1 MNILKTN
8 RGDFIKILVE
18 KRWIWHAI
26 LWSTYLILESPTYFF
41 RQHQPIDVWKLSLI
55 QDVSFIIMTYL
66 IIFVCFPLFYNNKKY
81 LLFIFSLIINA
92 SIINL
97 IFNYLIN
104 KKVNEFLAQVSNLPE
119 VTLLESFVQGISITI
134 LFSIFIVMAKLGRQT
149 FVKQYYDNQRV
160 KLQMKSE
167 LENLK
172 AQLSP
177 HFLFNTM
184 NNFYGLAVEKSN
196 KLPDLMLRLSDL
208 MRYSLYETK
217 KATVLLD
224 KEIEYL
230 KNYIEL
236 EKIRLEDSL
245 QLQFNYDDKTSH
257 ELEITPL
264 ILIVFVENAFKHS
277 RNSIGKIIKIDIDL
291 KIMPNDWMLFTIQ
304 NNFDKNKANETKLVG
319 GIGIENVKKRLEV
332 IYPNLEHSLNF
343 NNDSNEI
350 FTVELKL
357 KLNRKINSDAA

>member
-1 MNILKTN
+1 MNILKIN
-8 RGDFIKILVE
+8 REDFIKILVE
-18 KRWIWHAI
+18 KRWIWHAT

-41 RQHQPIDVWKLSLI
+41 RNHQPVDIWKLALI
-55 QDVSFIIMTYL
+55 QDVSLITMTYI
-66 IIFVCFPLFYNNKKY
+66 IIFVCFPLFYDKKRY
-81 LLFIFSLIINA
+81 LFFIFSLIINA
-92 SIINL
+92 SVINL
-97 IFNYLIN
+97 IFNHLVN
-104 KKVNEFLAQVSNLPE
+104 KKINEFLAQVSNLPR
-119 VTLLESFVQGISITI
+119 VTILESFLQGISITI
-134 LFSIFIVMAKLGRQT
+134 LFSIFIVMAKLGRQA
-149 FVKQYYDNQRV
+149 FVKQYYDSQSK
-160 KLQMKSE
+160 KLQMQSE

-217 KATVLLD
+217 KQMVPLQ
-224 KEIEYL
+224 KEIDYL
-230 KNYIEL
+230 KNYMEL

-245 QLQFNYDDKTSH
+245 QLQFNCDDKTGH
-257 ELEITPL
+257 EFEIAPL

-277 RNSIGKIIKIDIDL
+277 RNSIDKIIKIDINL
-291 KIMPNDWMLFTIQ
+291 KIMPNDWMLFTIE
-304 NNFDKNKANETKLVG
+304 NNFDKNKTRGIKPVG

-343 NNDSNEI
+343 TNNSEI
-350 FTVELKL
+350 FIVELKL
-357 KLNRKINSDAA
+357 KLNRKINSDAT